1 MILLFRLIR
10 TITLHLMRIFRLTV
24 FLGLCTLC
32 VVLDFLFLE
41 TDYNI
46 TLAAFPVAAAI
57 IGGASLLGGL
67 GNVLSNSAAN
77 ETNKEIAKE
86 NRDWQSVENEKSRK
100 YSSEMWEKENLYNT
114 PSAQMQRY
122 SEAGLNPYLVNGQ
135 GASSGN
141 AGSANQPSQQGAP
154 NGVEVKPN
162 DFGFIG
168 RASNDFLS
176 AYNESRSVDANTAN
190 QSAQRDKTIIDNTKE
205 LYRVTG
211 DWKTAQN
218 YLNSNLKSSRGV
230 NSDTTPVVRQIESE
244 VVASEANAKIK
255 SVEAQISEKYGE
267 KQAANII
274 ALQEQEFNKSAA
286 QIRLMASEGKVNDA
300 KIKTLASEYCRN
312 VADAYKL
319 RKEGD
324 HYVADTQTIN
334 QIREFLVA
342 KQRMSAQMM
351 SFQYTEAQAFF
362 EQGRA
367 RREYMMHDP
376 EAQENELTNYQTGQD
391 TFYTEVSRIMS
402 SWNVQT
408 SVSGGYHFNGGHQS
422 KTVDVYGY

>member
-10 TITLHLMRIFRLTV
+10 TITLHLMRVFRLAV

-32 VVLDFLFLE
+32 AVLDFLFLE
-41 TDYNI
+41 TDSNFI
-46 TLAAFPVAAAI
+46 LAAFPVAAAI

-86 NRDWQSVENEKSRK
+86 NRDWQTVENEKSRK

-141 AGSANQPSQQGAP
+141 AGAANQPSQQGAP

-168 RASNDFLS
+168 RAANDFLS

-190 QSAQRDKTIIDNTKE
+190 QSAQRDKTIIENTKE

-244 VVASEANAKIK
+244 VVISESNAKIRN
-255 SVEAQISEKYGE
+255 VEAQIAEKYGDRE
-267 KQAANII
+267 AANRLAI
-274 ALQEQEFNKSAA
+274 QEESFSKLVAEINKLSVDSDLNRAR
-286 QIRLMASEGKVNDA
+286 IDEVMSNYV
-300 KIKTLASEYCRN
+300 RN
-312 VADAYKL
+312 LADAFKL

-324 HYVADTQTIN
+324 YYSANAETVN
-334 QIREFLVA
+334 QIRDLTIESMNIANV
-342 KQRMSAQMM
+342 KGQ
-351 SFQYTEAQAFF
+351 F
-362 EQGRA
+362 ENR
-367 RREYMMHDP
+367 
-376 EAQENELTNYQTGQD
+376 
-391 TFYTEVSRIMS
+391 
-402 SWNVQT
+402 
-408 SVSGGYHFNGGHQS
+408 VSGYYKDSGLDKYLMGSNHS
-422 KTVDVYGY
+422 KKTADILRITENAEGSELVKALDRVLGKYLKVSAN